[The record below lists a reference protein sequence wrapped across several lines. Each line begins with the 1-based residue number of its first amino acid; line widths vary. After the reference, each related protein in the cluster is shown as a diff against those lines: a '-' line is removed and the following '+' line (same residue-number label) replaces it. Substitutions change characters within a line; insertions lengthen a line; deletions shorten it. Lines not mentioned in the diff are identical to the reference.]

1 MVSKEKKRNKN
12 LEKMHWSA
20 ADPTFQE
27 ATDYVMHFLMRR
39 SRKHTVWKSPQ
50 KLSFFNFRNFQKI
63 SGQILSFKS
72 KPKKKTQA
80 LIGLSEIYADQNK
93 SFWRRITFFDK
104 KIRIWGNFEMIFN
117 HCDSALN
124 LIYVGNDKVRR

>member
-27 ATDYVMHFLMRR
+27 ATDYVMHFLMRQ

-50 KLSFFNFRNFQKI
+50 KLSFFNFGNFQKI

-72 KPKKKTQA
+72 KPKQKLKRWLVYQKFTRIKTKLFGAVFNA
-80 LIGLSEIYADQNK
+80 LRFLTRK
-93 SFWRRITFFDK
+93 
-104 KIRIWGNFEMIFN
+104 
-117 HCDSALN
+117 
-124 LIYVGNDKVRR
+124 